1 MYISQ
6 CFLQTLFKKHDINNY
21 NSGHKG
27 LNCAILIISFF
38 NSLKKKEKEKTK
50 KLTVTS
56 YPSHTMKQPSR
67 TISPNFLT
75 RI

>member
-1 MYISQ
+1 MPY
-6 CFLQTLFKKHDINNY
+6 HR
-21 NSGHKG
+21 
-27 LNCAILIISFF
+27 AILIISFF

-56 YPSHTMKQPSR
+56 YPSHTKQPSR